1 MILLRRKLNFCHN
14 ICNAK
19 KFSLDVAGMFLEV
32 EDATGELL
40 RMKQLMKWSFT
51 MSAAQNGIVS
61 HVAKTLKTMACVLV
75 IMSMMIHSLTV
86 RMVSLTAK

>member
-32 EDATGELL
+32 EDAIGKLFGCMELI
-40 RMKQLMKWSFT
+40 KWSLS

-61 HVAKTLKTMACVLV
+61 HVVMNVKTMACVLV
-75 IMSMMIHSLTV
+75 MMSMIIHSV
-86 RMVSLTAK
+86 AAREVSLAK